1 MQETLPLLQKLQEL
15 EITLN
20 EAKILH
26 GDHSEIERIEG
37 EIEAVREKIHV
48 DSLARYDRLSRHG
61 LAIVQLK
68 SGMCMGCN
76 MSVPKGDLNRMLA
89 GKAEAICP
97 NCGRYLSL

>member
-1 MQETLPLLQKLQEL
+1 MQDTLSLLQRLQEL

-20 EAKILH
+20 EARILH
-26 GDHSEIERIEG
+26 GDHSEIEKLEG
-37 EIEAVREKIHV
+37 EVEKLRADINV

-76 MSVPKGDLNRMLA
+76 MSVPQGDLNRMQS
-89 GKAEAICP
+89 GKADPVCP